1 MEYLDTNSI
10 IKILMLLPE
19 ELRNIKQISKYLENI
34 IEQNEVLNNIIKYG
48 IDENSYRIYA
58 VNGNLQLLKYMYHM
72 YNIIPEDII
81 EIVVRFGY
89 LECLKFLLKNFNRK
103 YSIYFKNKICSY
115 ASLNGHLECLKY
127 LKENKF
133 QITNETIYSAAE
145 NGYLECLK
153 FCLEN
158 INDTTR
164 IDHVACNKAVI
175 KGYLDCL
182 KYACE
187 NGCSYDGYTFGIT
200 AAYGHLECLK
210 YLHSIK
216 CQCFSTL
223 CQNAAEGGHIE
234 CLKYLHNV
242 GYQILVKNN
251 YELRSLIVKLIKDK
265 HKECATY
272 VLEHYVI
279 E

>member
-1 MEYLDTNSI
+1 MEYLDNNSI

-19 ELRNIKQISKYLENI
+19 ELINIQQVSKYLKNI
-34 IEQNEVLNNIIKYG
+34 IEQNEVLNYIIKYG
-48 IDENSYRIYA
+48 IDENAYRIYA
-58 VNGNLQLLKYMYHM
+58 VNDKLTLLKYMYRI

-89 LECLKFLLKNFNRK
+89 LDCLKFLIKNFNRK
-103 YSIYFKNKICSY
+103 YSIFFKNRICSY
-115 ASLNGHLECLKY
+115 ASFNGHLECLKY

-133 QITNETIYSAAE
+133 PITNETIYSAAK
-145 NGYLECLK
+145 NGQLECLK
-153 FCLEN
+153 YSLQF
-158 INDTTR
+158 IDDKTR
-164 IDHVACNKAVI
+164 IGNVACNNAVI

-182 KYACE
+182 KLSCE
-187 NGCSYDGYTFGIT
+187 NGCPCDGYTFGIA

-216 CQCFSTL
+216 CPSLPTL
-223 CQNAAEGGHIE
+223 CQNAAEGGHLE

-242 GYQILVKNN
+242 GYPIQFKNN
-251 YELRSLIVKLIKDK
+251 YELRSFIVKLIKDS